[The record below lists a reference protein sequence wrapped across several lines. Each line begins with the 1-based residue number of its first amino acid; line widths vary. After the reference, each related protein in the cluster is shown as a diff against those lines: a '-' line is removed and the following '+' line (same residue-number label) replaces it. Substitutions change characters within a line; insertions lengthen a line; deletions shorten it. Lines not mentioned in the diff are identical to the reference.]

1 MSQKF
6 IDIEKAIALKNPALL
21 KWLPGFLLRYV
32 KRVTHEEWLNSVL
45 NKHLSKK
52 GLDFAEALIE
62 EFEMEVTLV
71 GAEHIPKTGGV
82 ILASNHPLG
91 GMDGIAFVQAIGKI
105 RPDVRILVNDLLMTF
120 NNFEPIF
127 VPVNKFGK
135 NSTESNLRVKEVY
148 SQGHVVLIFPAGLVS
163 RKQEGGIKDLP
174 WKKSFIS
181 KAKQYNLDVIPTHIS
196 GRNSSFFYNLSNFRK
211 KIGLKVNLEMFWLVD
226 EMYRQRKG
234 KIEITLGKPISY
246 TYFDRSKSDVQW
258 ADDMK
263 SKVYELGKSND

>member
-52 GLDFAEALIE
+52 GLDFAGALIE
-62 EFEMEVTLV
+62 EFEMDVTLV

-135 NSTESNLRVKEVY
+135 NSAAANQHIKEVY
-148 SQGHVVLIFPAGLVS
+148 SQGHVVLIFPAGLV
-163 RKQEGGIKDLP
+163 
-174 WKKSFIS
+174 
-181 KAKQYNLDVIPTHIS
+181 
-196 GRNSSFFYNLSNFRK
+196 
-211 KIGLKVNLEMFWLVD
+211 
-226 EMYRQRKG
+226 
-234 KIEITLGKPISY
+234 
-246 TYFDRSKSDVQW
+246 
-258 ADDMK
+258 
-263 SKVYELGKSND
+263 